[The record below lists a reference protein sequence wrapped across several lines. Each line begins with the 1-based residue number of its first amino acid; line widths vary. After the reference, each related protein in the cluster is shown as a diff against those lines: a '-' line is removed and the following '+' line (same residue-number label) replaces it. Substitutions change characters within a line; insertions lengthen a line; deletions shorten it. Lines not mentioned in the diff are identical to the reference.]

1 MPQNSPVRKLM
12 DSEIKFDKGIFYY
25 NSVPF
30 TGIGITMWNEKKI
43 KSETSFKNGKI
54 DGIVKQFYENGK
66 LQLQSVWKEGKGNGE
81 LKEYYE
87 NGQLLTEGV
96 FKDGRKGWLMEKILS
111 KWPNTI

>member
-1 MPQNSPVRKLM
+1 M

-66 LQLQSVWKEGKGNGE
+66 LQLDDKKPGVGLT
-81 LKEYYE
+81 LK
-87 NGQLLTEGV
+87 T
-96 FKDGRKGWLMEKILS
+96 KDLEHF
-111 KWPNTI
+111 TIIE